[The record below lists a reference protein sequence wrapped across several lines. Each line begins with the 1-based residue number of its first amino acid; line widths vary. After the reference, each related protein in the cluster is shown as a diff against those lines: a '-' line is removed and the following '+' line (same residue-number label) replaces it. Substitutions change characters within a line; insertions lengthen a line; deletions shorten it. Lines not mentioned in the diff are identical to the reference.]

1 MRNTTTRIARER
13 KTRSRRGRKAVR
25 SYTIAAS
32 RNDDRIL
39 KLRMDHGIEGYAVYH
54 MLMEKIA
61 ESDRCEYAIDDY
73 KVLAFD
79 FRVDEQL
86 VKCVAEDYHLFCFND
101 GHLSPNPSDM
111 QADTGE
117 EDDEEDSEED
127 RNDCTNASERPYT
140 GTSATVFAQKKE
152 KENLPLHP
160 LKEKDKEKER
170 AEKKRNSLAEDNGG
184 EDDSKLTTAE
194 NKISD
199 SLDESEKDSDKS
211 ENDSDKSDN
220 DIDKSSGTE
229 KPANAENAET
239 TGANENGGSVD
250 SHSSHSKGSTPQA
263 AGSKET
269 RIESFLTYFSNY
281 WNSVLTSTNSRLRPI
296 RVVNG
301 ERRKRLVRLRQNYT
315 DEEISRFVFRAAN
328 SPYLNARDGRLRQ
341 PADLN
346 WMLPTDDRIV
356 KIIEGNM

>member
-1 MRNTTTRIARER
+1 MINTTTRITRER
-13 KTRSRRGRKAVR
+13 KSRSRRGRKAVR
-25 SYTIAAS
+25 SYPIAAS

-101 GHLSPNPSDM
+101 GRLSLNPSDM
-111 QADTGE
+111 PADAG
-117 EDDEEDSEED
+117 EEDSEED
-127 RNDCTNASERPYT
+127 VEEGGNDCPTASERPHK
-140 GTSATVFAQKKE
+140 GTSAMVSAQKKE
-152 KENLPLHP
+152 KENLPLHT

-170 AEKKRNSLAEDNGG
+170 AEEKRISLAEDNGG
-184 EDDSKLTTAE
+184 ENDSNLKTSE
-194 NKISD
+194 NKASD
-199 SLDESEKDSDKS
+199 SPDKGEKDSEKG
-211 ENDSDKSDN
+211 ENDCNKGSVTK
-220 DIDKSSGTE
+220 KAAT
-229 KPANAENAET
+229 KENAEASA
-239 TGANENGGSVD
+239 ANEDGGCVNTT
-250 SHSSHSKGSTPQA
+250 SSHSKGSTPSA
-263 AGSKET
+263 AGGKEA
-269 RIESFLTYFSNY
+269 RIESFLAYFSNY

-346 WMLPTDDRIV
+346 WMLSTDDRIV

>member
-25 SYTIAAS
+25 SYPIAES

-54 MLMEKIA
+54 MLIEKIA
-61 ESDRCEYAIDDY
+61 ESARCEYAIDDY

-101 GHLSPNPSDM
+101 GRLSLNPSDM
-111 QADTGE
+111 PDDAGE
-117 EDDEEDSEED
+117 EDCEEDGG
-127 RNDCTNASERPYT
+127 DCLTTTESPYT
-140 GTSATVFAQKKE
+140 GTSATVSAQKKE

-170 AEKKRNSLAEDNGG
+170 AEEKRKSLAEDNGG
-184 EDDSKLTTAE
+184 EDDSKLTTTE
-194 NKISD
+194 NKSSD
-199 SLDESEKDSDKS
+199 SPDKGEKDS
-211 ENDSDKSDN
+211 
-220 DIDKSSGTE
+220 DKSSGTE
-229 KPANAENAET
+229 KPTNAENVEA
-239 TGANENGGSVD
+239 TGANENDGSVVTT
-250 SHSSHSKGSTPQA
+250 SSHSKGSTPSA
-263 AGSKET
+263 AGSKEA
-269 RIESFLTYFSNY
+269 RIESFLAYFSNY

-346 WMLPTDDRIV
+346 WMLSTDDRIV

>member
-25 SYTIAAS
+25 SYPIAAS

-101 GHLSPNPSDM
+101 GRLSLNPSDM
-111 QADTGE
+111 PADTGE
-117 EDDEEDSEED
+117 EDDEEDG
-127 RNDCTNASERPYT
+127 NDCTTASESPYT
-140 GTSATVFAQKKE
+140 GTSATVSAQKKE

-184 EDDSKLTTAE
+184 ENDSKVTTAE

-199 SLDESEKDSDKS
+199 SPDKG
-211 ENDSDKSDN
+211 ENDS
-220 DIDKSSGTE
+220 DKSSGTE
-229 KPANAENAET
+229 KPANAENAEAAE
-239 TGANENGGSVD
+239 ANENDGSVV
-250 SHSSHSKGSTPQA
+250 SHSSHGKGSTPQG
-263 AGSKET
+263 AGGKER
-269 RIESFLTYFSNY
+269 RIESFLAYFSNY

-346 WMLPTDDRIV
+346 WMLSTDDRIV

>member
-25 SYTIAAS
+25 SYPIAAS

-101 GHLSPNPSDM
+101 GRLSLNPSDM
-111 QADTGE
+111 PDDAGE
-117 EDDEEDSEED
+117 EDCEEDGG
-127 RNDCTNASERPYT
+127 DCLTTTESPYT
-140 GTSATVFAQKKE
+140 GTSATVSAQKKE
-152 KENLPLHP
+152 KENLPLHS

-170 AEKKRNSLAEDNGG
+170 AEEKRKSLAEDNGG
-184 EDDSKLTTAE
+184 EDDSSLKTSE
-194 NKISD
+194 NKASD
-199 SLDESEKDSDKS
+199 SPDKGRNDCDKGEKDCNKG
-211 ENDSDKSDN
+211 
-220 DIDKSSGTE
+220 SGT
-229 KPANAENAET
+229 KKATTKENAEAST
-239 TGANENGGSVD
+239 ANEDGSCVNTT
-250 SHSSHSKGSTPQA
+250 SSHSKGSTPSA
-263 AGSKET
+263 AGSKEA
-269 RIESFLTYFSNY
+269 RIESFLAYFSNY

-346 WMLPTDDRIV
+346 WMLSTDDRIV

>member
-25 SYTIAAS
+25 SYPIAAS

-39 KLRMDHGIEGYAVYH
+39 KLRMDHGIVGYAVYH
-54 MLMEKIA
+54 MLIEKIA

-101 GHLSPNPSDM
+101 GRLSLNPSDM
-111 QADTGE
+111 PDDAGE
-117 EDDEEDSEED
+117 EDCEEDGG
-127 RNDCTNASERPYT
+127 DCLTTTESPYT
-140 GTSATVFAQKKE
+140 GTSATVSAQKKE

-170 AEKKRNSLAEDNGG
+170 AEEKRKSLAEDNGG
-184 EDDSKLTTAE
+184 EDDSSLKTSE
-194 NKISD
+194 NKASD
-199 SLDESEKDSDKS
+199 SPDKGENDCDKGEKDCDKG
-211 ENDSDKSDN
+211 
-220 DIDKSSGTE
+220 SGT
-229 KPANAENAET
+229 KKSATKENAEASA
-239 TGANENGGSVD
+239 ANEDGSCVNTT
-250 SHSSHSKGSTPQA
+250 SSHSKGSTPSA
-263 AGSKET
+263 AGSKEA
-269 RIESFLTYFSNY
+269 RIESFLAYFSNY

-346 WMLPTDDRIV
+346 WMLSTDDRIV

>member
-25 SYTIAAS
+25 SYPIAAS

-61 ESDRCEYAIDDY
+61 ESDRCEYVIDDY

-101 GHLSPNPSDM
+101 GRLSLNPSDM
-111 QADTGE
+111 PADAG
-117 EDDEEDSEED
+117 EEDSEED
-127 RNDCTNASERPYT
+127 VEEDANDCTTASERLYT
-140 GTSATVFAQKKE
+140 GTSATVSAQKKE

-170 AEKKRNSLAEDNGG
+170 AEEKRNSLAEDNGG
-184 EDDSKLTTAE
+184 ENDSSLKTSE
-194 NKISD
+194 NKASD
-199 SLDESEKDSDKS
+199 SPDKGGNDSDKG
-211 ENDSDKSDN
+211 ENDSDKG
-220 DIDKSSGTE
+220 SGT
-229 KPANAENAET
+229 KKAATKENAEASAANKDGGCVNT
-239 TGANENGGSVD
+239 T
-250 SHSSHSKGSTPQA
+250 SSHSKRSTPSA
-263 AGSKET
+263 AEDKET
-269 RIESFLTYFSNY
+269 RIESFLTYFSDY
-281 WNSVLTSTNSRLRPI
+281 WNSVLASTNSRLRPI

-315 DEEISRFVFRAAN
+315 NEEISRFVFRAAN

-346 WMLPTDDRIV
+346 WMLSTDDRIV

>member
-25 SYTIAAS
+25 SYPIAAS

-61 ESDRCEYAIDDY
+61 ESDRCEYAIYDY
-73 KVLAFD
+73 NVLAFD

-101 GHLSPNPSDM
+101 GRLSLNPSDM
-111 QADTGE
+111 PADT
-117 EDDEEDSEED
+117 DEEDSEEGVEEGG
-127 RNDCTNASERPYT
+127 NDCTTASERLYT
-140 GTSATVFAQKKE
+140 GISAMVSAQKKE
-152 KENLPLHP
+152 KESLPLHP

-170 AEKKRNSLAEDNGG
+170 AEEKRNSLAEDNGG
-184 EDDSKLTTAE
+184 EEDSSLKTSE
-194 NKISD
+194 NKASD
-199 SLDESEKDSDKS
+199 SPDKERNDCDKGEKDCDKGS
-211 ENDSDKSDN
+211 VTKKAATKDN
-220 DIDKSSGTE
+220 ADAS
-229 KPANAENAET
+229 A
-239 TGANENGGSVD
+239 ANEDCGCVNTT
-250 SHSSHSKGSTPQA
+250 SSHSKESTPQA
-263 AGSKET
+263 AGSKEA
-269 RIESFLTYFSNY
+269 RIESFLAYFSNY

-346 WMLPTDDRIV
+346 WMLSTDDRIV

>member
-13 KTRSRRGRKAVR
+13 KTRSRRGRKAVC
-25 SYTIAAS
+25 SYPIAAS

-86 VKCVAEDYHLFCFND
+86 VKCVAEDYHLFCLND
-101 GHLSPNPSDM
+101 GRLSLNPSDM
-111 QADTGE
+111 PADAGE
-117 EDDEEDSEED
+117 EYSEED
-127 RNDCTNASERPYT
+127 VEEDGNDCTTASERPYT
-140 GTSATVFAQKKE
+140 GTSATVSAQKKE

-170 AEKKRNSLAEDNGG
+170 AEEKRISLAEDNGG
-184 EDDSKLTTAE
+184 ENDSSLKTSE
-194 NKISD
+194 NKTSD
-199 SLDESEKDSDKS
+199 SPDKRENYSDKG
-211 ENDSDKSDN
+211 ENDCDKGSVT
-220 DIDKSSGTE
+220 KKAAT
-229 KPANAENAET
+229 KENAEASA
-239 TGANENGGSVD
+239 ANEDGGCVNTT
-250 SHSSHSKGSTPQA
+250 SSHSKGSTPSA
-263 AGSKET
+263 AGGKEA
-269 RIESFLTYFSNY
+269 RIESFLAYFSNY

-346 WMLPTDDRIV
+346 WMLSTDDRIV

>member
-13 KTRSRRGRKAVR
+13 KTISRRGRKTVC
-25 SYTIAAS
+25 SYPIAAS
-32 RNDDRIL
+32 RNDDRVL

-101 GHLSPNPSDM
+101 GRLSLNPNDM
-111 QADTGE
+111 PADT
-117 EDDEEDSEED
+117 DEEVSEED
-127 RNDCTNASERPYT
+127 VELDGNDCPTASERPYT
-140 GTSATVFAQKKE
+140 GTSAMVSAQKKE

-170 AEKKRNSLAEDNGG
+170 AEEKRNSLAEDNGG
-184 EDDSKLTTAE
+184 ENDSNLKTSE
-194 NKISD
+194 NKASD
-199 SLDESEKDSDKS
+199 SPDKREKDCDKGS
-211 ENDSDKSDN
+211 VTK
-220 DIDKSSGTE
+220 KATT
-229 KPANAENAET
+229 KENAEASA
-239 TGANENGGSVD
+239 ANEDGSCVNTT
-250 SHSSHSKGSTPQA
+250 SSHSKGSTPSA
-263 AGSKET
+263 AGGKEA
-269 RIESFLTYFSNY
+269 RIESFLAYFSNY

-346 WMLPTDDRIV
+346 WMLSTDDRIV

>member
-25 SYTIAAS
+25 SYPIAAS

-61 ESDRCEYAIDDY
+61 EYDRCEYAIDDY

-101 GHLSPNPSDM
+101 GRLSPNPSDM
-111 QADTGE
+111 TADTGE
-117 EDDEEDSEED
+117 EDDEEDGG
-127 RNDCTNASERPYT
+127 DCLTTTESPYT
-140 GTSATVFAQKKE
+140 GTSATVSAQKKE

-170 AEKKRNSLAEDNGG
+170 AEEKRNSLAEDNGG
-184 EDDSKLTTAE
+184 EDDSKLTTSE

-199 SLDESEKDSDKS
+199 SPDKGEKDSDKGD
-211 ENDSDKSDN
+211 NDSDKS
-220 DIDKSSGTE
+220 SGTS
-229 KPANAENAET
+229 KPTNAENAEAAA
-239 TGANENGGSVD
+239 ANESVGSVVTT
-250 SHSSHSKGSTPQA
+250 SSHSKGSTPQG
-263 AGSKET
+263 AGSKEA
-269 RIESFLTYFSNY
+269 RMESFLAYFSNY

-346 WMLPTDDRIV
+346 WMLSTDDRIV

>member
-25 SYTIAAS
+25 SYPIAAS

-54 MLMEKIA
+54 MLIEKIA

-101 GHLSPNPSDM
+101 GRLSLNPSDM
-111 QADTGE
+111 PDDAGE
-117 EDDEEDSEED
+117 EDCEEDGG
-127 RNDCTNASERPYT
+127 DCLTTTESPHT
-140 GTSATVFAQKKE
+140 GTSAMVSAQKKE

-170 AEKKRNSLAEDNGG
+170 AEEKRISLAEDNGG
-184 EDDSKLTTAE
+184 ENDNSLKTSE
-194 NKISD
+194 NKASD
-199 SLDESEKDSDKS
+199 SPDKGRNDSEKG
-211 ENDSDKSDN
+211 ENDSDKG
-220 DIDKSSGTE
+220 SGT
-229 KPANAENAET
+229 KKAATKENAEASAANKDGGYVNT
-239 TGANENGGSVD
+239 T
-250 SHSSHSKGSTPQA
+250 SSHSKGSTPSA
-263 AGSKET
+263 AGGKEA
-269 RIESFLTYFSNY
+269 RIESFLAYFSNY

-346 WMLPTDDRIV
+346 WMLSTDDRIV

>member
-25 SYTIAAS
+25 SYPIAAS

-61 ESDRCEYAIDDY
+61 ESDRCEYAIDNY

-101 GHLSPNPSDM
+101 GHLSLNPSDM
-111 QADTGE
+111 PADTGE
-117 EDDEEDSEED
+117 EDDKEDG
-127 RNDCTNASERPYT
+127 NDCPTASERPYT
-140 GTSATVFAQKKE
+140 GTSVTVAAQKKE

-184 EDDSKLTTAE
+184 EDDSKLTTTE

-199 SLDESEKDSDKS
+199 SLDKGEK
-211 ENDSDKSDN
+211 DSDKSDN
-220 DIDKSSGTE
+220 DSDKSSGTE
-229 KPANAENAET
+229 KPANSENAEAT
-239 TGANENGGSVD
+239 EANVDGCSVG
-250 SHSSHSKGSTPQA
+250 SHSSHGKESTPQA
-263 AGSKET
+263 ANSKER
-269 RIESFLTYFSNY
+269 RIESFLAYFSNY

-346 WMLPTDDRIV
+346 WMLSTDDRIV

>member
-25 SYTIAAS
+25 SYPIAAS

-39 KLRMDHGIEGYAVYH
+39 KLRMDHGIVGYAVYH
-54 MLMEKIA
+54 MLIEKIA

-86 VKCVAEDYHLFCFND
+86 VKSVAEDYHLFCFND
-101 GHLSPNPSDM
+101 GRLSLNPSDM
-111 QADTGE
+111 PDDAGE
-117 EDDEEDSEED
+117 EDCEEDGG
-127 RNDCTNASERPYT
+127 DCLTTTESPYT
-140 GTSATVFAQKKE
+140 GTSATVSAQKKE

-160 LKEKDKEKER
+160 LKEKDKGKER
-170 AEKKRNSLAEDNGG
+170 AEEKRNSLAEDNGG
-184 EDDSKLTTAE
+184 ENDSSLKTSE
-194 NKISD
+194 NKASD
-199 SLDESEKDSDKS
+199 SPDKGENDCDKGEKDCNKGSVTK
-211 ENDSDKSDN
+211 KAAT
-220 DIDKSSGTE
+220 K
-229 KPANAENAET
+229 ENAEASA
-239 TGANENGGSVD
+239 ANEDGGCVNTT
-250 SHSSHSKGSTPQA
+250 SSHSKGSTPSA
-263 AGSKET
+263 AGGKEA
-269 RIESFLTYFSNY
+269 RIESFLAYFSDY
-281 WNSVLTSTNSRLRPI
+281 WNSVLASTNSRLRPI

-346 WMLPTDDRIV
+346 WMLSTDDRIV

>member
-13 KTRSRRGRKAVR
+13 KSRSRRGRKAVR
-25 SYTIAAS
+25 SYPIAAS

-54 MLMEKIA
+54 MLIEKIA

-86 VKCVAEDYHLFCFND
+86 VKCVAEDYHLFCFNN
-101 GHLSPNPSDM
+101 GRLSLNPSDM
-111 QADTGE
+111 PDDAGE
-117 EDDEEDSEED
+117 EDCEEDGG
-127 RNDCTNASERPYT
+127 DCLTTTESPYT
-140 GTSATVFAQKKE
+140 GTSATVSAQKKE

-170 AEKKRNSLAEDNGG
+170 AEEKRNSLAEDNGG
-184 EDDSKLTTAE
+184 EDDSSLKTSE
-194 NKISD
+194 NKASD
-199 SLDESEKDSDKS
+199 SPDKGEKDCDKG
-211 ENDSDKSDN
+211 EKDCNKG
-220 DIDKSSGTE
+220 SGT
-229 KPANAENAET
+229 KKATTKENAEASA
-239 TGANENGGSVD
+239 ANEDGGCVNTT
-250 SHSSHSKGSTPQA
+250 SSHSKGSTPSA
-263 AGSKET
+263 AGGKEA
-269 RIESFLTYFSNY
+269 RIESFLAYFSNY

-346 WMLPTDDRIV
+346 WMLSTDDRIV

>member
-13 KTRSRRGRKAVR
+13 KSRLRRGRKAVR
-25 SYTIAAS
+25 SYPIAAS

-101 GHLSPNPSDM
+101 GRLSLNPSDM
-111 QADTGE
+111 PADTGE
-117 EDDEEDSEED
+117 EDSEED
-127 RNDCTNASERPYT
+127 VEEDGNDCTTASERPHT
-140 GTSATVFAQKKE
+140 GTSAMVSAQKKE

-170 AEKKRNSLAEDNGG
+170 AEEKRISLAEDNGG
-184 EDDSKLTTAE
+184 ENDSNLKTSE
-194 NKISD
+194 NKASD
-199 SLDESEKDSDKS
+199 SPDK
-211 ENDSDKSDN
+211 ERNDCDKG
-220 DIDKSSGTE
+220 SGT
-229 KPANAENAET
+229 KKAVTKENAEASS
-239 TGANENGGSVD
+239 ANEDCCCVNTTC
-250 SHSSHSKGSTPQA
+250 SHSKGSTPST
-263 AGSKET
+263 AGGKEA
-269 RIESFLTYFSNY
+269 RIESFLAYFSNY

-346 WMLPTDDRIV
+346 WMLSTDDRIV

>member
-25 SYTIAAS
+25 SYPIAAS

-101 GHLSPNPSDM
+101 GRLSPNPSDM

-117 EDDEEDSEED
+117 EDDEEDRS
-127 RNDCTNASERPYT
+127 DCTTASERPYT
-140 GTSATVFAQKKE
+140 GTSATVAAQKKE
-152 KENLPLHP
+152 KENLPLHL

-170 AEKKRNSLAEDNGG
+170 TEKKRNSLAEDNGG

-199 SLDESEKDSDKS
+199 SLDKGEK
-211 ENDSDKSDN
+211 DSDKSDN
-220 DIDKSSGTE
+220 DSDKSSGTE
-229 KPANAENAET
+229 KPANAENAEAT
-239 TGANENGGSVD
+239 EANEYGCSVG
-250 SHSSHSKGSTPQA
+250 SHSSHGKESTPQA
-263 AGSKET
+263 AGNKER
-269 RIESFLTYFSNY
+269 RIESFLAYFSNY

-346 WMLPTDDRIV
+346 WMLSTDDRIV

>member
-25 SYTIAAS
+25 SYPIAAS

-101 GHLSPNPSDM
+101 GRLSLNPSDM
-111 QADTGE
+111 PADTGE
-117 EDDEEDSEED
+117 EDGEENSEED
-127 RNDCTNASERPYT
+127 RSDCTTTTERPYT
-140 GTSATVFAQKKE
+140 GTSATVAAQKKE

-199 SLDESEKDSDKS
+199 SPDKG
-211 ENDSDKSDN
+211 ENDS
-220 DIDKSSGTE
+220 DKSSGTE
-229 KPANAENAET
+229 KLANAENAET
-239 TGANENGGSVD
+239 TGANENGGSVVTT
-250 SHSSHSKGSTPQA
+250 SSHGKESTPQA
-263 AGSKET
+263 AGSKER
-269 RIESFLTYFSNY
+269 RIESFLAYFSNY

-301 ERRKRLVRLRQNYT
+301 ERRKRLARLRQNYT

-346 WMLPTDDRIV
+346 WMLSTDDRIV

>member
-25 SYTIAAS
+25 SYPIAAS

-61 ESDRCEYAIDDY
+61 ESDRCEYAIYDY

-101 GHLSPNPSDM
+101 GRLSLNPSDM
-111 QADTGE
+111 PADAGE
-117 EDDEEDSEED
+117 ENSEED
-127 RNDCTNASERPYT
+127 VEEDGNDCTTASERPYT
-140 GTSATVFAQKKE
+140 GTSATVSAQKKE

-170 AEKKRNSLAEDNGG
+170 AEEKRISLAEDNSG
-184 EDDSKLTTAE
+184 EVDSNLKTSE
-194 NKISD
+194 NKAYD
-199 SLDESEKDSDKS
+199 SPDKGEKDSDKG
-211 ENDSDKSDN
+211 
-220 DIDKSSGTE
+220 SGT
-229 KPANAENAET
+229 KKAAPKENAEASA
-239 TGANENGGSVD
+239 ANEDGCCVNTT
-250 SHSSHSKGSTPQA
+250 SSHSKGSTPSA
-263 AGSKET
+263 AGGKEA
-269 RIESFLTYFSNY
+269 RIESFLAYFSNY
-281 WNSVLTSTNSRLRPI
+281 WNSVLASTNSRLRPI

-346 WMLPTDDRIV
+346 WMLSTDDRIV

>member
-25 SYTIAAS
+25 SYPIAAS

-101 GHLSPNPSDM
+101 VRLSPNPCDM

-117 EDDEEDSEED
+117 EDDEEDG
-127 RNDCTNASERPYT
+127 NDCPTASERPYT
-140 GTSATVFAQKKE
+140 GTSATVAAQKKE

-184 EDDSKLTTAE
+184 EDDSKLTTSE

-199 SLDESEKDSDKS
+199 SPDKG

-220 DIDKSSGTE
+220 DSDKSSGTE

-239 TGANENGGSVD
+239 TGANENGGSVVTT
-250 SHSSHSKGSTPQA
+250 SSHSKGSTPQA

-269 RIESFLTYFSNY
+269 RIESFLAYFSNY
-281 WNSVLTSTNSRLRPI
+281 WNSVLTSKNSRLRPI

-346 WMLPTDDRIV
+346 WMLSTDDRIV

>member
-25 SYTIAAS
+25 SYPIAAS

-86 VKCVAEDYHLFCFND
+86 VKSVAEDYHLFCFND
-101 GHLSPNPSDM
+101 GRLSLNPNDM
-111 QADTGE
+111 PADAGE
-117 EDDEEDSEED
+117 EDCEEDGG
-127 RNDCTNASERPYT
+127 DCLTTTESPYT
-140 GTSATVFAQKKE
+140 GTSATVSAQKKE

-170 AEKKRNSLAEDNGG
+170 AEEKRKSLAEDNGG
-184 EDDSKLTTAE
+184 EDDSSLKTSE
-194 NKISD
+194 NKASD
-199 SLDESEKDSDKS
+199 SPDKGEKDSEEGEKDCDKG
-211 ENDSDKSDN
+211 
-220 DIDKSSGTE
+220 SGT
-229 KPANAENAET
+229 KKAATKENAEASA
-239 TGANENGGSVD
+239 ANEDGSCVNTT
-250 SHSSHSKGSTPQA
+250 SSHSKGSTPAA
-263 AGSKET
+263 AGSKEA
-269 RIESFLTYFSNY
+269 RIESFLAYFSNY

-346 WMLPTDDRIV
+346 WMLSTDDRIV

>member
-25 SYTIAAS
+25 SYPIAAS

-101 GHLSPNPSDM
+101 GRLSLNPNDM
-111 QADTGE
+111 PADAG
-117 EDDEEDSEED
+117 EEDSEED
-127 RNDCTNASERPYT
+127 VEEGGNDCTTASERPYT
-140 GTSATVFAQKKE
+140 GTSAMVSAQKKE

-170 AEKKRNSLAEDNGG
+170 AEEKRISLAVDNGG
-184 EDDSKLTTAE
+184 ENGSSLKTSE
-194 NKISD
+194 NKASD
-199 SLDESEKDSDKS
+199 SPDKGEKDSEKG
-211 ENDSDKSDN
+211 ENDCDKG
-220 DIDKSSGTE
+220 SGT
-229 KPANAENAET
+229 KKAATKENAEASA
-239 TGANENGGSVD
+239 ANEDGGYVNTT
-250 SHSSHSKGSTPQA
+250 SSHSKESTLSA

-269 RIESFLTYFSNY
+269 RIESFLAYFSNY

-346 WMLPTDDRIV
+346 WMLSTDDRIV

>member
-1 MRNTTTRIARER
+1 M
-13 KTRSRRGRKAVR
+13 
-25 SYTIAAS
+25 
-32 RNDDRIL
+32 
-39 KLRMDHGIEGYAVYH
+39 
-54 MLMEKIA
+54 
-61 ESDRCEYAIDDY
+61 
-73 KVLAFD
+73 AFD

-101 GHLSPNPSDM
+101 GRLSLNPIDM
-111 QADTGE
+111 PADAGE
-117 EDDEEDSEED
+117 EDCEEDGG
-127 RNDCTNASERPYT
+127 DCLTTTESPYT
-140 GTSATVFAQKKE
+140 GTSATVSAQKKE

-170 AEKKRNSLAEDNGG
+170 AEEKRISLAEDNGG
-184 EDDSKLTTAE
+184 ENDSSLKTSE
-194 NKISD
+194 NKASD
-199 SLDESEKDSDKS
+199 SPDKGEKDSEEGEKDCDKG
-211 ENDSDKSDN
+211 
-220 DIDKSSGTE
+220 SGT
-229 KPANAENAET
+229 KKAATKENAEASA
-239 TGANENGGSVD
+239 ANEDGSCVNTT
-250 SHSSHSKGSTPQA
+250 SSHSKGSTPSA
-263 AGSKET
+263 AGGKEA
-269 RIESFLTYFSNY
+269 RIESFLAYFSNY

-346 WMLPTDDRIV
+346 WMLSTDDRIV

>member
-25 SYTIAAS
+25 SYPIAAS

-39 KLRMDHGIEGYAVYH
+39 KLRMDHGIVGYAVYH
-54 MLMEKIA
+54 MLIEKIA

-101 GHLSPNPSDM
+101 GRLSLNPSDM
-111 QADTGE
+111 PDDAGE
-117 EDDEEDSEED
+117 EDCEEDGG
-127 RNDCTNASERPYT
+127 DCLTTTESPYT
-140 GTSATVFAQKKE
+140 GTSATVSAQKKE

-170 AEKKRNSLAEDNGG
+170 AEEKRKSLAEDNGG
-184 EDDSKLTTAE
+184 EDDSSLKTSE
-194 NKISD
+194 NKASD
-199 SLDESEKDSDKS
+199 SPDKGRNDCDKGEKDCNKGSVTK
-211 ENDSDKSDN
+211 KATT
-220 DIDKSSGTE
+220 K
-229 KPANAENAET
+229 ENAEASA
-239 TGANENGGSVD
+239 ANEDGGCVNTT
-250 SHSSHSKGSTPQA
+250 SSHSKGSTPSA
-263 AGSKET
+263 AGGKEA
-269 RIESFLTYFSNY
+269 RIESFLAYFSNY
-281 WNSVLTSTNSRLRPI
+281 WNSVLASTNSRLRPI

-346 WMLPTDDRIV
+346 WMLSTDDRIV

>member
-13 KTRSRRGRKAVR
+13 KTRSRRGRKTVR
-25 SYTIAAS
+25 SYPIAAS

-61 ESDRCEYAIDDY
+61 ESDRCEYAIYDY
-73 KVLAFD
+73 NVLAFD

-101 GHLSPNPSDM
+101 GRLSLNPNDM
-111 QADTGE
+111 PADAG
-117 EDDEEDSEED
+117 EEDSEED
-127 RNDCTNASERPYT
+127 VEEDGNDCTTASECPYT
-140 GTSATVFAQKKE
+140 GTSAMVYAQKKE

-170 AEKKRNSLAEDNGG
+170 AEEKRISLAEDNGG
-184 EDDSKLTTAE
+184 EKDSNLKTSE
-194 NKISD
+194 NKASD
-199 SLDESEKDSDKS
+199 SPDKG
-211 ENDSDKSDN
+211 ENDCDKG
-220 DIDKSSGTE
+220 SGTKE
-229 KPANAENAET
+229 AATKENAEASA
-239 TGANENGGSVD
+239 ANEDGSCVNTTC
-250 SHSSHSKGSTPQA
+250 SHSKGSTLSA
-263 AGSKET
+263 AGGKEA
-269 RIESFLTYFSNY
+269 RIESFLAYFSNY

-346 WMLPTDDRIV
+346 WMLSTDDRIV

>member
-13 KTRSRRGRKAVR
+13 KSRSRRGRKAVR
-25 SYTIAAS
+25 SYPIAAS

-73 KVLAFD
+73 KMLAFD

-101 GHLSPNPSDM
+101 GRLSLNPSDM
-111 QADTGE
+111 PADTGE
-117 EDDEEDSEED
+117 EDSEED
-127 RNDCTNASERPYT
+127 VEEGGNDCATASECLYT
-140 GTSATVFAQKKE
+140 GTSAMISAQKKE
-152 KENLPLHP
+152 KESLPLHP

-170 AEKKRNSLAEDNGG
+170 AEEKRISLAEDNGG
-184 EDDSKLTTAE
+184 ENDSSLKTSE
-194 NKISD
+194 NKASD
-199 SLDESEKDSDKS
+199 SPDKG
-211 ENDSDKSDN
+211 ENDSDKGEN
-220 DIDKSSGTE
+220 DCDKGSGT
-229 KPANAENAET
+229 KKAATKENAEASAANKDGGYVNT
-239 TGANENGGSVD
+239 T
-250 SHSSHSKGSTPQA
+250 SSHSKGSTPSA
-263 AGSKET
+263 AGGKEA
-269 RIESFLTYFSNY
+269 RIESFLAYFSNY

-315 DEEISRFVFRAAN
+315 NEEISRFVFRAAN

-346 WMLPTDDRIV
+346 WMLSTDDRIV

>member
-25 SYTIAAS
+25 SYPIAAS

-101 GHLSPNPSDM
+101 GRLSPNLCDM
-111 QADTGE
+111 PADTGE
-117 EDDEEDSEED
+117 EDGEEDSEED
-127 RNDCTNASERPYT
+127 RSDCTTASERPYT
-140 GTSATVFAQKKE
+140 GTSATVAAQKKE

-184 EDDSKLTTAE
+184 EDDSKVTTAE

-199 SLDESEKDSDKS
+199 SPDKGRK
-211 ENDSDKSDN
+211 DSDKSDN
-220 DIDKSSGTE
+220 DSDKSSGTE
-229 KPANAENAET
+229 KLANAENAEAT
-239 TGANENGGSVD
+239 EANVDGCSVG
-250 SHSSHSKGSTPQA
+250 SHSSHGKESTPQA
-263 AGSKET
+263 AGSKER
-269 RIESFLTYFSNY
+269 RIESFLAYFSNY

-346 WMLPTDDRIV
+346 WMLSTDDRIV

>member
-25 SYTIAAS
+25 SYPIAAS

-73 KVLAFD
+73 RVLAFD

-86 VKCVAEDYHLFCFND
+86 VKCVAEDYHLFCFNN
-101 GHLSPNPSDM
+101 GRLSPNLCDM
-111 QADTGE
+111 QVDTGE
-117 EDDEEDSEED
+117 EDGEEDSEED
-127 RNDCTNASERPYT
+127 RSDCLTTTERPYT
-140 GTSATVFAQKKE
+140 GTSATVSAQKKE

-170 AEKKRNSLAEDNGG
+170 TEKKRNSLAEDNGG
-184 EDDSKLTTAE
+184 EDDSKVTTAE
-194 NKISD
+194 NKSSD
-199 SLDESEKDSDKS
+199 SPDKGRK
-211 ENDSDKSDN
+211 DSDKSDN
-220 DIDKSSGTE
+220 DSDKSSGTE
-229 KPANAENAET
+229 KPTNAENAEAAE
-239 TGANENGGSVD
+239 ANEDGGSVD
-250 SHSSHSKGSTPQA
+250 SLSSHSKGSTPQA
-263 AGSKET
+263 AGSKER
-269 RIESFLTYFSNY
+269 RIESFLAYFSNY

-346 WMLPTDDRIV
+346 WMLSTDDRIV

>member
-25 SYTIAAS
+25 SYPIATS

-101 GHLSPNPSDM
+101 GRLSLNPNDM
-111 QADTGE
+111 PDDTG
-117 EDDEEDSEED
+117 EEDSEED
-127 RNDCTNASERPYT
+127 VEEDGNGCTTASECLYT
-140 GTSATVFAQKKE
+140 GTSAMVSAQKKE

-170 AEKKRNSLAEDNGG
+170 AEEKRISLAEDNGG
-184 EDDSKLTTAE
+184 EDDRSLKTSE
-194 NKISD
+194 NKASD
-199 SLDESEKDSDKS
+199 SPDKGGNDCDKGEKDCDKG
-211 ENDSDKSDN
+211 
-220 DIDKSSGTE
+220 SGT
-229 KPANAENAET
+229 KKATTKENAEASA
-239 TGANENGGSVD
+239 ANEDGSCVNTT
-250 SHSSHSKGSTPQA
+250 SSHSKGSTPSA
-263 AGSKET
+263 AGSKEA
-269 RIESFLTYFSNY
+269 RIESFLAYFSNY
-281 WNSVLTSTNSRLRPI
+281 WNSVLASTNSRLRPI

-301 ERRKRLVRLRQNYT
+301 ERRKRLVRLRHNYT

-346 WMLPTDDRIV
+346 WMLSTDDRIV

>member
-25 SYTIAAS
+25 SYPIAAS

-101 GHLSPNPSDM
+101 GRLSLNPSDM
-111 QADTGE
+111 PADTGE
-117 EDDEEDSEED
+117 EDCEEDVEEGG
-127 RNDCTNASERPYT
+127 NDCPTASERPHT
-140 GTSATVFAQKKE
+140 GTSAMVSAQKKE

-170 AEKKRNSLAEDNGG
+170 AEEKRISLAEDNGR
-184 EDDSKLTTAE
+184 
-194 NKISD
+194 
-199 SLDESEKDSDKS
+199 
-211 ENDSDKSDN
+211 ENDSSLKTSENKASDSPDKGGN
-220 DIDKSSGTE
+220 DSEKGEKDCDKGSVT
-229 KPANAENAET
+229 KKAATKENAEASA
-239 TGANENGGSVD
+239 ANEDGGYVNTT
-250 SHSSHSKGSTPQA
+250 SSHSKGSTPSA
-263 AGSKET
+263 AGGKEA
-269 RIESFLTYFSNY
+269 RIESFLAYFSNY

-346 WMLPTDDRIV
+346 WMLSTDDRIV

>member
-25 SYTIAAS
+25 SYPIAAS

-101 GHLSPNPSDM
+101 GRLSLNPSDM
-111 QADTGE
+111 PADTGE
-117 EDDEEDSEED
+117 EDDEEDG
-127 RNDCTNASERPYT
+127 NDCPTASERPYT
-140 GTSATVFAQKKE
+140 GTSATVAAQKKE

-170 AEKKRNSLAEDNGG
+170 AEKKRNSLAEGNGG
-184 EDDSKLTTAE
+184 ENDSKLTTAE

-199 SLDESEKDSDKS
+199 SPDKGEK
-211 ENDSDKSDN
+211 DSDKSDN
-220 DIDKSSGTE
+220 DSDKSSGTE
-229 KPANAENAET
+229 KSANAENAEAAE
-239 TGANENGGSVD
+239 ANENDGSVG
-250 SHSSHSKGSTPQA
+250 SLSSHSKGSTPQA

-269 RIESFLTYFSNY
+269 RIESFLAYFSNY

-346 WMLPTDDRIV
+346 WMLSTDDRIV

>member
-1 MRNTTTRIARER
+1 MRNTTTRIAKER

-25 SYTIAAS
+25 SYPIAAS

-39 KLRMDHGIEGYAVYH
+39 KLRMDHGIVGYAVYH

-86 VKCVAEDYHLFCFND
+86 VKSVAEDYHLFCFND
-101 GHLSPNPSDM
+101 GRLSLNPSDM
-111 QADTGE
+111 PADAG
-117 EDDEEDSEED
+117 EEDSEED
-127 RNDCTNASERPYT
+127 VEEGGNDCTTASERPYT
-140 GTSATVFAQKKE
+140 GTSAMVYAQKKE
-152 KENLPLHP
+152 KESLPLHP

-170 AEKKRNSLAEDNGG
+170 AEEKRNSLAEDNGG
-184 EDDSKLTTAE
+184 ENDSSLKTSE
-194 NKISD
+194 NKASD
-199 SLDESEKDSDKS
+199 SPDKGENDCDKGEKDCDKG
-211 ENDSDKSDN
+211 
-220 DIDKSSGTE
+220 SGT
-229 KPANAENAET
+229 KKAATKENAEASAANKDGGCVNT
-239 TGANENGGSVD
+239 T
-250 SHSSHSKGSTPQA
+250 SSHSKGSTPSA
-263 AGSKET
+263 AGGKEA
-269 RIESFLTYFSNY
+269 RIESFLAYFSNY

-346 WMLPTDDRIV
+346 WMLSTDDRIV

>member
-25 SYTIAAS
+25 SYPIAAS

-54 MLMEKIA
+54 MLMEKIT

-101 GHLSPNPSDM
+101 GRLSLNPSDM

-117 EDDEEDSEED
+117 EDDEEDG
-127 RNDCTNASERPYT
+127 NDCPTASERSYT
-140 GTSATVFAQKKE
+140 GTSATVATQKKE

-170 AEKKRNSLAEDNGG
+170 AEKKRNSLAEYNGG

-199 SLDESEKDSDKS
+199 SLDKGRK
-211 ENDSDKSDN
+211 DSDKSDN
-220 DIDKSSGTE
+220 DNDKSYGTE
-229 KPANAENAET
+229 KPTNAENAEAPE
-239 TGANENGGSVD
+239 ANEDGCSVD
-250 SHSSHSKGSTPQA
+250 SHSSHSKESTPQA
-263 AGSKET
+263 AGSKER
-269 RIESFLTYFSNY
+269 RIESFLAYFSNY

-346 WMLPTDDRIV
+346 WMLSTDDRIV

>member
-25 SYTIAAS
+25 SYPIAAS

-101 GHLSPNPSDM
+101 GHLSPNLCDM

-117 EDDEEDSEED
+117 EDDEEDG
-127 RNDCTNASERPYT
+127 NDCTTASESPYT
-140 GTSATVFAQKKE
+140 GTSATVSAQKKE

-170 AEKKRNSLAEDNGG
+170 AKKKRNSLAEDNGG

-199 SLDESEKDSDKS
+199 SPDKG
-211 ENDSDKSDN
+211 ENDS
-220 DIDKSSGTE
+220 DKSSGTE
-229 KPANAENAET
+229 KPANAENAEAAE
-239 TGANENGGSVD
+239 ANENDGSVVL
-250 SHSSHSKGSTPQA
+250 HSSHSKESTPQA
-263 AGSKET
+263 AGSKER
-269 RIESFLTYFSNY
+269 RIESFLAYFSNY

-346 WMLPTDDRIV
+346 WMLSTDDRIV

>member
-25 SYTIAAS
+25 SYPIAAS

-101 GHLSPNPSDM
+101 GRLSLNPSDM
-111 QADTGE
+111 PADTGE
-117 EDDEEDSEED
+117 EDGEEDSEED
-127 RNDCTNASERPYT
+127 RSDCTTTTERPYT
-140 GTSATVFAQKKE
+140 GTSVTVAAQKKE

-184 EDDSKLTTAE
+184 EDDSKVTTAE

-199 SLDESEKDSDKS
+199 SLDKGRKDS
-211 ENDSDKSDN
+211 
-220 DIDKSSGTE
+220 DKSSGTE
-229 KPANAENAET
+229 KPANAENAEAAE
-239 TGANENGGSVD
+239 ANENDGSVV
-250 SHSSHSKGSTPQA
+250 SHSSHGKESTPQA
-263 AGSKET
+263 AGSKER
-269 RIESFLTYFSNY
+269 RIESFLAYFSNY

-346 WMLPTDDRIV
+346 WMLSTDDRIV